1 MKQLIALIS
10 SFILSFS
17 TAAHADAILVK
28 WIKNFAM
35 VSIPGEVTHGD
46 TLRLVM
52 RKNSCDQAWILF
64 SAYTYSKNPK
74 IEELVNKKVPVSVNG
89 LKADALT
96 LSVRPFLMG
105 SLVLFQVGHG
115 SLSDIIPM
123 LHAYQNYQ
131 ITITDNDH
139 FKASE
144 YFDITNNTWDV
155 SDVESS
161 IKQGQSLC
169 IEHSDGPTYEP
180 TKTLS

>member
-1 MKQLIALIS
+1 MKQIIALIS

-17 TAAHADAILVK
+17 SSVQADPVHVK

-52 RKNSCDQAWILF
+52 RKNSCDEAWILF

-144 YFDITNNTWDV
+144 YFDITSNTWDV
-155 SDVESS
+155 SNVESS
-161 IKQGQSLC
+161 IKRGQGLC
-169 IEHSDGPTYEP
+169 IENSDEPNLKP
-180 TKTLS
+180 TKILS

>member
-1 MKQLIALIS
+1 MKQIIALIS
-10 SFILSFS
+10 SYILTFSFP
-17 TAAHADAILVK
+17 ANADPILVK

-131 ITITDNDH
+131 ITITDNDD
-139 FKASE
+139 FKAAE
-144 YFDITNNTWDV
+144 YFDITNNNWDL
-155 SDVESS
+155 SE
-161 IKQGQSLC
+161 IEPAITQANKLC
-169 IEHSDGPTYEP
+169 IEKSKS
-180 TKTLS
+180 KTNYLKMTS

>member
-1 MKQLIALIS
+1 MKQIIALIS
-10 SFILSFS
+10 SYILTFSFP
-17 TAAHADAILVK
+17 ANADPILVK

-123 LHAYQNYQ
+123 FHAYQNYQ
-131 ITITDNDH
+131 ITITDNDD
-139 FKASE
+139 FKAAE
-144 YFDITNNTWDV
+144 YFDITNNNWDL
-155 SDVESS
+155 SE
-161 IKQGQSLC
+161 IEPAITQANKLC
-169 IEHSDGPTYEP
+169 IEKSKS
-180 TKTLS
+180 KTNYLKMTS